1 MTQSGGRVPS
11 IDQTTVAAK
20 WLLGSSGVGC
30 LAGVAIPALSVAW
43 VDPGHPMST
52 VTATAAMVCLVVPL
66 AGTILFGFR
75 DHQIFLGFFA
85 AAINIIAAA
94 VITIF
99 TWFMVPPSALIG
111 MWLLLAGVLWGEAR
125 QTLRRR
131 LLSAGLWTVVIS
143 MIVSLALL
151 FLPSYGD
158 YIGSLVNLGLVIW
171 LVRSSRSP
179 VTS

>member
-1 MTQSGGRVPS
+1 
-11 IDQTTVAAK
+11 
-20 WLLGSSGVGC
+20 
-30 LAGVAIPALSVAW
+30 
-43 VDPGHPMST
+43 
-52 VTATAAMVCLVVPL
+52 MVCLVVPL

-131 LLSAGLWTVVIS
+131 LLSAGPWTVVIS

-158 YIGSLVNLGLVIW
+158 YIGSLVNLGLAIW

-179 VTS
+179 VTSQPNEAAVASRLTHRAAQQRMFRAPGSTSTSSSRT